1 MAKSARDDGA
11 GPMRLSPME
20 RKAVEALRALK
31 AQAGF
36 DEERDYAGLG
46 LTLVTAPPPRPGAS
60 GFETRARDVFMAPG
74 RYPERVRA
82 LLALTYADRLRHR
95 LADVEKDRG
104 RLLAQ
109 ARVHDVRL
117 GAKPGTPIH

>member
-46 LTLVTAPPPRPGAS
+46 LTLVTVPPPRPGAT
-60 GFETRARDVFMAPG
+60 GFETRARDVFTAPSH
-74 RYPERVRA
+74 YPERVKA
-82 LLALTYADRLRHR
+82 MLTLTYANRLRHR
-95 LADVEKDRG
+95 LADVEKDRDK
-104 RLLAQ
+104 LLAV
-109 ARVHDVRL
+109 ARVHDDHR

>member
-46 LTLVTAPPPRPGAS
+46 LAS
-60 GFETRARDVFMAPG
+60 ARGCGFMTHAS
-74 RYPERVRA
+74 
-82 LLALTYADRLRHR
+82 
-95 LADVEKDRG
+95 
-104 RLLAQ
+104 
-109 ARVHDVRL
+109 
-117 GAKPGTPIH
+117 